1 MNIKLFENN
10 GEENKAGAESTNPE
24 STGGGGAR
32 VEKAQVKAPSS
43 PQTGSPD
50 SEVDVDDLFGKY
62 TSLIFLSGTGTGNII
77 EEGDRLSMLE
87 INKSMMN
94 NFESIEFED
103 FQWICETKDFKEYLK
118 RTGRKEST
126 WDTNESESFSESHSS
141 KVLNFDE
148 YAKESEL
155 HEDEKILSYSE
166 YKENSIDENL
176 GDIIMPG
183 TTERGMKFKRKDAGF
198 SGGALTENQRSYL
211 KFYYTKNRF
220 MHGDLRND
228 FSTTLDLEKIKTGE
242 GNEIQ
247 IFTSYIDS
255 SGKNYEESIIS
266 FGFRADMIIRPQ
278 GSLTKCVVVG
288 TIFNISPKVPQGE
301 SQGDSS
307 TFEKI
312 VSAFDWAGKELQ
324 EIFSTATGQ
333 LFGVT
338 AGVSVAWGLIGA
350 AGAGFL
356 GWRALATFREATSTL
371 EGIRGSIE
379 AASTARRARE
389 AQAAKKV
396 GIFKRLSGRVGR
408 FVIYPYKVVQ
418 RYLSGSRAVVGVQ
431 RAAALSRLM
440 TIRNTSRFRY
450 VSMGI
455 KSARLA
461 KGAGFLAKASRAG
474 STLAKASNPIGWAL
488 LLTDLAVSTYNYTSD
503 NQAPSWKPII
513 GDKTDALK
521 NYASKKIGGSGLCP
535 SATNKVTFSKL
546 QNGKQYTMC
555 WTQGPDSG
563 FGVALSFVASIST
576 RTTIDMVKLK
586 DISYGTKIL
595 SIFIITNINHKETRE
610 KIEKYGLRLLV
621 FKGNVTYEEGIIDD
635 NISAKLV
642 LGNASED
649 PKEMLPMSYRGHT
662 NNLLFTDT
670 YIGSPDQLVTVDNLG
685 PEEFTFHFEDS
696 ESNVINVWGK
706 KITEEDLENANE
718 EEVRSFFTKDPVS
731 SYIGDPSKETEEEKE
746 EREEL
751 EKKAL
756 SLKQKSQNEL
766 EKSEEESS
774 KSSANPQTNE
784 SILSFN
790 DFSRQKELGSVY
802 ESSAVKDLD
811 SSSSSPVQQDFQKI
825 LNNSTSP
832 AFFEIYFVTLR
843 EYADPSLRKTYRPG
857 SFTNFLLTP
866 EAISASDGSDL
877 SGEISI
883 NNYDVLLNV
892 KKGLYSFDKESS
904 QKGKERRENEEAE
917 KLKGGKNQIEI
928 RSSTRGQVFDLSK
941 TPEKEKEEKKDDLE
955 REGGLISKLEKDD
968 IKSLNIGSWGD
979 VTNVKAIR
987 DERGNIVKIKIKNR
1001 KASLDDKSREVGKGD
1016 PGFESAIR
1024 LYDKYKESTEVSTS
1038 PEKSSLAMR
1047 R

>member
-1 MNIKLFENN
+1 MGIKLFEIN

-24 STGGGGAR
+24 STGGGGSR
-32 VEKAQVKAPSS
+32 VEKAQMKAPSA
-43 PQTGSPD
+43 PETGAPD

-77 EEGDRLSMLE
+77 REGDRLNMLE
-87 INKSMMN
+87 INKSMMS

-103 FQWICETKDFKEYLK
+103 FQWICETKDFKKYLAK
-118 RTGRKEST
+118 TGRKEST
-126 WDTNESESFSESHSS
+126 WDTNESEKISESHSS

-148 YAKESEL
+148 YRKDSEL
-155 HEDEKILSYSE
+155 YEDEKILSYSE
-166 YKENSIDENL
+166 YKENSIDESGL
-176 GDIIMPG
+176 GDIVMPG
-183 TTERGMKFKRKDAGF
+183 MTEKGMKFKKKDPGF

-220 MHGDLRND
+220 MHGDLRKE
-228 FSTTLDLEKIKTGE
+228 FSTSLDLEKIKTGE

-255 SGKNYEESIIS
+255 SGKKYEESIIS
-266 FGFRADMIIRPQ
+266 FGFRADQIIRPQ

-288 TIFNISPKVPQGE
+288 TIFNIAPRVPQGE

-307 TFEKI
+307 AFEKI
-312 VSAFDWAGKELQ
+312 ISAFNWAGGQLQ
-324 EIFSTATGQ
+324 DIFSTATGQ
-333 LFGVT
+333 IFGVT
-338 AGVSVAWGLIGA
+338 AGVSAAWGLIGA
-350 AGAGFL
+350 AGAGLL

-371 EGIRGSIE
+371 QGIQGSIE
-379 AASTARRARE
+379 AASAGRRARE

-396 GIFKRLSGRVGR
+396 GIFNRLAGRVGR
-408 FVIYPYKVVQ
+408 FVFYPGKVVQ
-418 RYLSGSRAVVGVQ
+418 RYLSGSRAVVGAQ

-440 TIRNTSRFRY
+440 SIRNTSRLRY

-461 KGAGFLAKASRAG
+461 KGAGLLAKASRAG

-521 NYASKKIGGSGLCP
+521 NYASKKIGGDGTCP
-535 SATNKVTFSKL
+535 SATNKVIFSKL
-546 QNGKQYTMC
+546 ENGKQYTMC
-555 WTQGPDSG
+555 WTQGPNSG
-563 FGVALSFVASIST
+563 FGIALSFIASIST

-586 DISYGTKIL
+586 DISYGNKVL
-595 SIFIITNINHKETRE
+595 SIFIITNVNHKETRE
-610 KIEKYGLRLLV
+610 KIEKYALRLLV
-621 FKGNVTYEEGIIDD
+621 FKGNETYEEGIIDD

-642 LGNASED
+642 LGNASSD
-649 PKEMLPMSYRGHT
+649 PKEMLPMSYIGHT

-670 YIGSPDQLVTVDNLG
+670 YIGSPDQLVTVDSLG

-706 KITEEDLENANE
+706 KIKENDLENASE
-718 EEVRSFFTKDPVS
+718 EEVRSFFTKEPVS
-731 SYIGDPSKETEEEKE
+731 SYIGDPAKETEEEKE

-756 SLKQKSQNEL
+756 SLKQKSQKEL
-766 EKSEEESS
+766 EKSEKKESS
-774 KSSANPQTNE
+774 ESSNIQTNE

-790 DFSRQKELGSVY
+790 DFSRQKELGFVY
-802 ESSAVKDLD
+802 ESAIEDA
-811 SSSSSPVQQDFQKI
+811 SSSNPIQQDFQKI

-843 EYADPSLRKTYRPG
+843 EYADPSLRKTYSPG

-866 EAISASDGSDL
+866 EAISSSDGSDL

-892 KKGLYSFDKESS
+892 KKGLYSFDNESS
-904 QKGKERRENEEAE
+904 QKEKERRENEEAE
-917 KLKGGKNQIEI
+917 KLKGGKSQIEI
-928 RSSTRGQVFDLSK
+928 RSSTRGQVFDLSR
-941 TPEKEKEEKKDDLE
+941 TPGKEKEEKKENLE
-955 REGGLISKLEKDD
+955 KEGGLISKLEKDD
-968 IKSLNIGSWGD
+968 IQSLNIGSWGD
-979 VTNVKAIR
+979 VTSVKAIR
-987 DERGNIVKIKIKNR
+987 NDKGNIVKIKIKNR
-1001 KASLDDKSREVGKGD
+1001 KASLDDKSREVAEGD
-1016 PGFESAIR
+1016 PGFQSAIR

-1038 PEKSSLAMR
+1038 PEKNSLAMR
-1047 R
+1047 K